1 MPNTNRGN
9 TTPTGPLV
17 RTAHPNNK
25 GMNMGSPFSSNL
37 SSHRYSWKSPMTMK
51 VVSNIST
58 RVVIAA
64 RCISTQVT
72 NRRVAMNAS

>member
-37 SSHRYSWKSPMTMK
+37 SSHIHIHPSRHGRPMYLY
-51 VVSNIST
+51 
-58 RVVIAA
+58 AGD
-64 RCISTQVT
+64 Q
-72 NRRVAMNAS
+72 

>member
-25 GMNMGSPFSSNL
+25 GMNMGSPFSSYL
-37 SSHRYSWKSPMTMK
+37 P
-51 VVSNIST
+51 ID
-58 RVVIAA
+58 IAGKA
-64 RCISTQVT
+64 L
-72 NRRVAMNAS
+72 

>member
-37 SSHRYSWKSPMTMK
+37 SSHRYSVGLWQDP
-51 VVSNIST
+51 
-58 RVVIAA
+58 IA
-64 RCISTQVT
+64 RLEHGD
-72 NRRVAMNAS
+72 RYGRFPGFPFGGEVAEADPR

>member
-25 GMNMGSPFSSNL
+25 GMNMGSPFSSIYL
-37 SSHRYSWKSPMTMK
+37 P
-51 VVSNIST
+51 ID
-58 RVVIAA
+58 IAGKA
-64 RCISTQVT
+64 L
-72 NRRVAMNAS
+72 